1 MQRRVLCNYLI
12 PWCIMHHLLFDI
24 CVIDGSVRVVCWN
37 ESSITA
43 PSQSKLKNMGRALI
57 IIGCHIIMMNDVNN
71 FVHMI
76 WANAAKHYLSHFDL
90 HYVCLDAGAPG
101 LELAFKSW
109 SIDLFL
115 WRIKIIP
122 SPSGRLSVGRP
133 QMESNGLIWFQG
145 KGLLCKET
153 FWNVYH
159 PEIVRRSLCLHNALG
174 GFDHFVSTG
183 SIGFIDLWTLLRRNI
198 TRRHHSKNKHFDW
211 SSCLLAFMHLD
222 VKIKMTLD

>member
-12 PWCIMHHLLFDI
+12 PCCIMHHLLFDI

-145 KGLLCKET
+145 KFLGSCVKRHSEMYT
-153 FWNVYH
+153 T
-159 PEIVRRSLCLHNALG
+159 RRSCAEAC
-174 GFDHFVSTG
+174 VY
-183 SIGFIDLWTLLRRNI
+183 IMLWAVLI
-198 TRRHHSKNKHFDW
+198 ISFQQ
-211 SSCLLAFMHLD
+211 AP
-222 VKIKMTLD
+222 